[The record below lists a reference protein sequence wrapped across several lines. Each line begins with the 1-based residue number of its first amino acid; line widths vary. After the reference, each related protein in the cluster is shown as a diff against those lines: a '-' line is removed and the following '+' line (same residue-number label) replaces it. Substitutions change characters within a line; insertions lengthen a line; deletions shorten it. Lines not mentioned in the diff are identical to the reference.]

1 MILFC
6 WGVMM
11 NKLPIEW
18 IDRLFTRFAA
28 MYGTKFTKL
37 WDGVPRD
44 DIVNTWAEMLADLD
58 KNDLATGL
66 KNCINQPYPPTL
78 PEFRILC
85 LPKYEPER
93 VFNFALNLSQQR
105 ANNFSKTKQMPSD
118 WVIPNCDLPA
128 NAIYWAIMRLDFS
141 YKSKQYKEFSSVWVS
156 LLDEC
161 VKTRKTLP
169 EIPEHILSLSV
180 NHNDKMDKDVAK
192 KHLDSLKALLK

>member
-1 MILFC
+1 MTLFC

-44 DIVNTWAEMLADLD
+44 DIVNTWAEMLADMD

-78 PEFRILC
+78 PEFRLLC

-93 VFNFALNLSQQR
+93 VFNFALNLRQQR
-105 ANNFSKTKQMPSD
+105 ANNFSKTKQTTND
-118 WVIPNCDLPA
+118 WVMPNCDLSPVV
-128 NAIYWAIMRLDFS
+128 IYWAIMRLDYS
-141 YKSKQYKEFSSVWVS
+141 YISKQYKEFASVWVS

-161 VKTRKTLP
+161 AKTRKTLP
-169 EIPEHILSLSV
+169 EIPEHVLSLSV

-192 KHLDSLKALLK
+192 KHLDSLRALLK